1 MLCSRI
7 YVILSIKG
15 LLLRICY
22 IHIHVDVPL
31 CVDGAVYLVKDDLPS
46 DSDGTI
52 QICKNGEWGTVCDD
66 FFGVEEA
73 KIVCRQLGLTHG

>member
-1 MLCSRI
+1 M
-7 YVILSIKG
+7 
-15 LLLRICY
+15 
-22 IHIHVDVPL
+22 
-31 CVDGAVYLVKDDLPS
+31 DGAVYLVKDDLPS
-46 DSDGTI
+46 ISDGTI